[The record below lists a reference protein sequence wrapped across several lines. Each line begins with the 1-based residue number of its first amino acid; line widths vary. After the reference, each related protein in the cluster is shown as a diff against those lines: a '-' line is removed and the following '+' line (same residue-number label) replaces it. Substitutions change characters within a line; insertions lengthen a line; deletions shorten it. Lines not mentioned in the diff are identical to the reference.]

1 MAASPLLVGV
11 DPDTGTSPFSAG
23 LRYHVLVSLYSLSAH
38 RTLAGRD
45 RGMLLTNVS
54 RCDAS
59 PPLPFRGVFADD
71 LASSV
76 VGSATAPAFDARC
89 DAIREFS
96 GR

>member
-1 MAASPLLVGV
+1 
-11 DPDTGTSPFSAG
+11 
-23 LRYHVLVSLYSLSAH
+23 
-38 RTLAGRD
+38 
-45 RGMLLTNVS
+45 MLLTNVS